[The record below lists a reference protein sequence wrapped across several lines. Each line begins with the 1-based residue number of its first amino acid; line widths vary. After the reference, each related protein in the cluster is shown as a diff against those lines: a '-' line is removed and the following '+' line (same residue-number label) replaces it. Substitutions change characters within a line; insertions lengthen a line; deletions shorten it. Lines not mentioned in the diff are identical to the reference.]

1 MHSDTTTIKIKKSTK
16 KRLEGL
22 RVYSRETYEEI
33 ISKLLDILNLC
44 KMNPEMAKRQLYIL
58 DKQRKNSL
66 RKEKLINV
74 IEEKTKNEEV

>member
-1 MHSDTTTIKIKKSTK
+1 
-16 KRLEGL
+16 
-22 RVYSRETYEEI
+22 
-33 ISKLLDILNLC
+33 
-44 KMNPEMAKRQLYIL
+44 MNPEMAKRQLYIL